1 MPNFSFEFIIIKPE
15 EDDYTKTFLKC
26 ITLKLLKDV
35 YTLDTLRMVQD
46 GHVYPLLWLNSLLQ
60 VMTIQ

>member
-35 YTLDTLRMVQD
+35 YTLDTLDWFRMVMCIHYFGQT
-46 GHVYPLLWLNSLLQ
+46 H
-60 VMTIQ
+60 